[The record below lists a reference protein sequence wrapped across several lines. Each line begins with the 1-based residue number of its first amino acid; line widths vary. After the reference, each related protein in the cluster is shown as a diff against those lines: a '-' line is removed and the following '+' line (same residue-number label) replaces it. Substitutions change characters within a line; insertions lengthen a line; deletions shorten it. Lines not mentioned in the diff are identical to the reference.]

1 MSSPALT
8 LRRRRWVATA
18 WAGVLLCNTP
28 ANAGLSTVTI
38 FSPSNNRNLS
48 FQVYTPP
55 GYATDLSREYPVVI
69 SLHGIGGTGGSAS
82 KHVRADARRP
92 HDERRNPADDLALPR
107 RPDQSFY
114 GDAFDGHKQVYSH
127 IIGEALPYVDAQ
139 LSHHRRPRSPRD
151 GRIQHGRLRRG
162 DVHGQAPAS
171 CSRRWSSTAVRSPR
185 GRTSSQFNNAVA
197 VEMYNAMEANF
208 LPYSL
213 WDLTT
218 ANAAAL
224 RSDVN
229 YKMIVGDADSQY
241 QSNVRFRDHLQSLGI
256 DPQFQVLPGV
266 EHVGGAYLSEGSGVR
281 FLSEHFASGFRR
293 EGDYD
298 RDGDVDTS
306 DYGAWKTAFGSMTQL
321 AADGNEDGVVD
332 AADYVVWRKALNTS
346 VMLTN
351 ETTRGMV
358 TQADHG
364 VLPANFGPTTGR
376 GSAGSANATVP
387 EPATALMLVVG
398 ILAMFSRRGAV
409 MPSARQRMT
418 PVDKPPSEHVF

>member
-1 MSSPALT
+1 M
-8 LRRRRWVATA
+8 
-18 WAGVLLCNTP
+18 
-28 ANAGLSTVTI
+28 GLSEQA
-38 FSPSNNRNLS
+38 L
-48 FQVYTPP
+48 
-55 GYATDLSREYPVVI
+55 YAPTL
-69 SLHGIGGTGGSAS
+69 
-82 KHVRADARRP
+82 DARIR
-92 HDERRNPADDLALPR
+92 RRNPADDLDVSR
-107 RPDQSFY
+107 RPDELLLRRRVRRPQTSVF
-114 GDAFDGHKQVYSH
+114 A
-127 IIGEALPYVDAQ
+127 
-139 LSHHRRPRSPRD
+139 HHRRSVA
-151 GRIQHGRLRRG
+151 L
-162 DVHGQAPAS
+162 
-171 CSRRWSSTAVRSPR
+171 R
-185 GRTSSQFNNAVA
+185 GRATIAPSPIASTGRWKDSAWAASARRCTRPSTRELFSAVVEYGGALATWQNLVQFNNAVA
-197 VEMYNAMEANF
+197 VEMYNAVEANF

-281 FLSEHFASGFRR
+281 FLSEHFASVFRR

-298 RDGDVDTS
+298 RDGDVDTN
-306 DYGAWKTAFGSMTQL
+306 DYDAWKTAFGSMTQL